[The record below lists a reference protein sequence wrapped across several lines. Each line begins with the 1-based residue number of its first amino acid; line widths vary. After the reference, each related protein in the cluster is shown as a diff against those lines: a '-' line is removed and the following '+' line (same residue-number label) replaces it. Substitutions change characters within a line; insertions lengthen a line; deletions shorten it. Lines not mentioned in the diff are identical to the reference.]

1 MAIDYE
7 KLLRLKIP
15 DAQHSYLPKDAI
27 LYALSLGVGADPL
40 DEGQLRFC
48 YEQDLR
54 VLPTLGVV
62 LAHPGFWPKTLNTGL
77 DWVRIVHAE
86 QGLVLHKPLPPQ
98 AEVVGHSRVVEI
110 VDKGREK
117 GAFIAVERRVLDRAT
132 SAPLCTITQTMF
144 CRGDGGF
151 GGSQRALPPPHQ
163 VPERAPDAICD
174 IPTLPQTALLY
185 RLNGD
190 WNPLH
195 ADPAVARKAGFE
207 KPILHGLATYGIAAY
222 AIIKTLCAN
231 DGARVASIFGRFTA
245 AAYPGETLR
254 TEMWVDGLIV
264 SYRVRSLERDVVAI
278 NNGRVELWQTDE
290 SSS

>member
-1 MAIDYE
+1 
-7 KLLRLKIP
+7 
-15 DAQHSYLPKDAI
+15 
-27 LYALSLGVGADPL
+27 
-40 DEGQLRFC
+40 
-48 YEQDLR
+48 
-54 VLPTLGVV
+54 
-62 LAHPGFWPKTLNTGL
+62 
-77 DWVRIVHAE
+77 
-86 QGLVLHKPLPPQ
+86 
-98 AEVVGHSRVVEI
+98 
-110 VDKGREK
+110 
-117 GAFIAVERRVLDRAT
+117 
-132 SAPLCTITQTMF
+132 MF

-151 GGSQRALPPPHQ
+151 GGPQRALPPPHQ